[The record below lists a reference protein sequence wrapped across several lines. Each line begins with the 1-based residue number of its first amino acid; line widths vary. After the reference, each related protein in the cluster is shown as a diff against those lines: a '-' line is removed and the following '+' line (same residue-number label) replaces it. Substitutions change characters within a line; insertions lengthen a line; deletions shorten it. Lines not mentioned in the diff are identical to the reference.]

1 MFNSDDYIELKKQF
15 DEYYQ
20 NKILPDLVKSEGIR
34 KLYLRMF
41 LIISMLVLIWF
52 AVVIYNQFTPGESII
67 DAILSKLEIINVVI
81 VLTVC
86 IPLYLYNKITKIN
99 ILSNIANFFGEFE
112 YAHNQSNTMLIK
124 NMTLSEKSDKIEID
138 DAFTGKYLD
147 VPVEIIEYKKFNLR
161 EIRSQGVIKEEYIK
175 NGRGLLF
182 VAQMNKNFKG
192 KTIVTKD
199 RGILNKITKYKNLQR
214 VSLEDVLFE
223 KKYEIY
229 SDDQIEARYILTT
242 SMMERMI
249 KLSEIFSKIEYNFFD
264 NKVYININTKKNLF
278 ECNSFFRT
286 LINYKRIKKSFDE
299 LYLIFS
305 IIKIIKLNEKQ
316 IL

>member
-1 MFNSDDYIELKKQF
+1 MFNSQDYLELKKQF

-86 IPLYLYNKITKIN
+86 IPLYLYNKITKMN

-161 EIRSQGVIKEEYIK
+161 EIRSQGMVREEYVK
-175 NGRGLLF
+175 NGMALLF

>member
-1 MFNSDDYIELKKQF
+1 M
-15 DEYYQ
+15 
-20 NKILPDLVKSEGIR
+20 VR
-34 KLYLRMF
+34 
-41 LIISMLVLIWF
+41 
-52 AVVIYNQFTPGESII
+52 
-67 DAILSKLEIINVVI
+67 
-81 VLTVC
+81 
-86 IPLYLYNKITKIN
+86 
-99 ILSNIANFFGEFE
+99 
-112 YAHNQSNTMLIK
+112 
-124 NMTLSEKSDKIEID
+124 
-138 DAFTGKYLD
+138 
-147 VPVEIIEYKKFNLR
+147 
-161 EIRSQGVIKEEYIK
+161 EEYVK
-175 NGRGLLF
+175 NGMALLF

>member
-1 MFNSDDYIELKKQF
+1 MFNSQDYLELKKQF

-86 IPLYLYNKITKIN
+86 IPLYLYNKITKMN

-161 EIRSQGVIKEEYIK
+161 EIRSQGMVREEYVK
-175 NGRGLLF
+175 NGMALLF

-214 VSLEDVLFE
+214 
-223 KKYEIY
+223 Y
-229 SDDQIEARYILTT
+229 
-242 SMMERMI
+242 
-249 KLSEIFSKIEYNFFD
+249 
-264 NKVYININTKKNLF
+264 VY
-278 ECNSFFRT
+278 
-286 LINYKRIKKSFDE
+286 
-299 LYLIFS
+299 
-305 IIKIIKLNEKQ
+305 
-316 IL
+316 

>member
-1 MFNSDDYIELKKQF
+1 MFNSQDYLELKKQF

-52 AVVIYNQFTPGESII
+52 VVVIYNQFTPGESILV
-67 DAILSKLEIINVVI
+67 AIISKLEIINVVI

-86 IPLYLYNKITKIN
+86 IPLYLYNKITKMN

-161 EIRSQGVIKEEYIK
+161 EIRSQGMVREEYVK
-175 NGRGLLF
+175 NGMALLF

>member
-1 MFNSDDYIELKKQF
+1 MFNSQDYLELKKQF

-41 LIISMLVLIWF
+41 LIISMLVLIWL

-86 IPLYLYNKITKIN
+86 IPLYLYNKITKMN

-161 EIRSQGVIKEEYIK
+161 EIRSQGMVREEYVK
-175 NGRGLLF
+175 NGMALLF

>member
-1 MFNSDDYIELKKQF
+1 MFNSQDYLELKKQF

-86 IPLYLYNKITKIN
+86 IPLYLYNKITKMN

-161 EIRSQGVIKEEYIK
+161 EIRSQGMVREEYVK
-175 NGRGLLF
+175 NGMALLF

-249 KLSEIFSKIEYNFFD
+249 KLSEIFSKIEYNFFE